1 MIRTILK
8 KAGLLVYARYLRE
21 KYLPSKSQIREKNSI
36 DKRKSFYGQFIKSND
51 LCFDVGAN
59 IGNRTKVF
67 LALGAK
73 VVAVEPQSDCVKML
87 TLRFKNRITIVQKA
101 LGQKD
106 GDGVIYIGE
115 SSAISS
121 LSKDWISAVA
131 SARFKGKKWNTEQKV
146 DITTLDKLISTYG
159 RPAFCKIDVEGY
171 EQEVLKGLT
180 SRIPFLSFEYAVPE
194 RINEITNCL
203 NELDRVGQYV
213 CNYTIGEKMEF
224 KLADW
229 VSREEL
235 ISYVKLVAAKQT
247 FGDIYIHFVN

>member
-21 KYLPSKSQIREKNSI
+21 KYLPSKSQIREKQSI

-51 LCFDVGAN
+51 ICFDVGAN

-73 VVAVEPQSDCVKML
+73 VIAVEPQSECVQML
-87 TLRFKNRITIVQKA
+87 RLRFGKRINIVQKA

-121 LSKDWISAVA
+121 LSK
-131 SARFKGKKWNTEQKV
+131 
-146 DITTLDKLISTYG
+146 KLT
-159 RPAFCKIDVEGY
+159 
-171 EQEVLKGLT
+171 
-180 SRIPFLSFEYAVPE
+180 
-194 RINEITNCL
+194 
-203 NELDRVGQYV
+203 
-213 CNYTIGEKMEF
+213 
-224 KLADW
+224 
-229 VSREEL
+229 
-235 ISYVKLVAAKQT
+235 
-247 FGDIYIHFVN
+247 